1 MMASKGIGMQNNH
14 IIVKRYLDAA
24 TQMMRLLKKD
34 SKIDVKDLEEK
45 CVKYWNELTDQQKMY
60 VDEQTIRISQFL

>member
-1 MMASKGIGMQNNH
+1 MASKGIGMQNNH

>member
-1 MMASKGIGMQNNH
+1 MSTKL
-14 IIVKRYLDAA
+14 YLDAA
-24 TQMMRLLKKD
+24 TQMMKLLKKD
-34 SKIDVKDLEEK
+34 SKANVKDLEEK